1 MNVTEEIELD
11 RRLSFIRPMTPNM
24 TQVMCLREI
33 HQGVALGSAIV
44 QLAIA
49 PNHVAKK
56 QVREAP
62 HLPTFFAICLLT
74 RDSAANADD
83 ADTCF
88 APLHSDACRRRMGRH
103 ANTTHR
109 ERVTGFGP
117 DSAEV
122 PSISLCYVE
131 ENNHSNITYS

>member
-56 QVREAP
+56 QEREAP

-88 APLHSDACRRRMGRH
+88 APPHSDACRRRMGRH
-103 ANTTHR
+103 ANTGAGNL
-109 ERVTGFGP
+109 V
-117 DSAEV
+117 
-122 PSISLCYVE
+122 
-131 ENNHSNITYS
+131 